1 MKTALVLALAAAVAA
16 DKISLRLARYLE
28 KKTESVSTETVL
40 TKFKLDIPALQKEA
54 AGAANP
60 HQYLYDTLKK
70 TSDENLKTL
79 AAIVDVKDVKPLW
92 IAGAFAFPNA
102 TKATVDKLA
111 ASNSVIYLDLNAKDY
126 KTPKVLK
133 KTPSAREATAKNEWG
148 IETIGAP
155 EIWKYY
161 NGTGAVVGS
170 IDTGATN
177 THEAIKDNWRSDK
190 GWFDPYLLY
199 EEPYETDGH
208 GSHTI
213 GTMVGS
219 HGIGVAPGAKWIAC
233 LGLYYGFGFTDAL
246 LACAQFML
254 CPTKPDGTDPDC
266 SKAPHVVNNSWG
278 GDDGYDPWFED
289 AVAVWKAAGIIP
301 VFANSNAGP
310 ACATVGEPGG
320 YNSVIGVGAVGSFD
334 NEPNLLAYFS
344 SKGPETLNGPAYIKP
359 DVSAP
364 GFWTRS
370 VDASGN
376 NTYIE
381 EAGTSMA
388 TPHVSGVVALLKSVD
403 PKLTYDQIYHYLT
416 STTDQAPLNTTEP
429 TTWDKIGQYRN
440 ESAPG
445 GPNCG
450 GVKDTAWP
458 NNRFG
463 YGRVNVGTI
472 LRDGTLHDTRRSSC

>member
-16 DKISLRLARYLE
+16 DKVSVRLTRYLE
-28 KKTESVSTETVL
+28 KKTESLSTETVL
-40 TKFKLDIPALQKEA
+40 AKIKLDIPALQKGA
-54 AGAANP
+54 ASAANP

-70 TSDENLKTL
+70 TSDENLKAL
-79 AAIVDVKDVKPLW
+79 AAIVDVNDVKPLW
-92 IAGAFAFPNA
+92 IAGGFAFPNQG
-102 TKATVDKLA
+102 DGGQ
-111 ASNSVIYLDLNAKDY
+111 DY
-126 KTPKVLK
+126 KKPTVITNGKA
-133 KTPSAREATAKNEWG
+133 SAREATAKNEWG

-155 EIWKYY
+155 DIWKYY

-170 IDTGATN
+170 IDTGALY
-177 THEAIKDNWRSDK
+177 THEAIKDNWRAEN
-190 GWFDPYLLY
+190 GWFDPYENSTIPFDTL
-199 EEPYETDGH
+199 GH
-208 GSHTI
+208 GSHTV

-233 LGLYYGFGFTDAL
+233 LGLYYGFGFTDSL

-254 CPTKPDGTDPDC
+254 CPTKPDGSNADC
-266 SKAPHVVNNSWG
+266 TKAPHVINNSWSS
-278 GDDGYDPWFED
+278 DQGYDPWMQD
-289 AVAVWKAAGIIP
+289 SVDIWKAAGIIP

-310 ACATVGEPGG
+310 ACSTVGNPGG
-320 YNSVIGVGAVGSFD
+320 YTSVIGVGAVGSFD

-344 SKGPETLNGPAYIKP
+344 SKGPETENGPAYVKP

-364 GFWTRS
+364 GFWIRS
-370 VDASGN
+370 IDIAGN
-376 NTYIE
+376 DTYLE
-381 EAGTSMA
+381 DAGTSMA

-403 PKLTYDQIYHYLT
+403 PKLSYDQIYHYLT
-416 STTDQAPLNTTEP
+416 STMDQAPLNTTEP
-429 TTWDKIGQYRN
+429 TIWTNIGIDRN

-445 GPNCG
+445 GINCG

-472 LRDGTLHDTRRSSC
+472 LRDGKLHDTRRSSC